1 MAMRVATHLRG
12 TLPGRCA
19 LGVAAGLAAMLGCAA
34 PPAHPWAPPK
44 RPLVWP
50 LPPDPPRIR
59 YEGAITAGQAFRFA
73 TRTGWRVFDW
83 LAGARRV
90 ELSTPHG
97 LCVGRGLLAFTDS
110 GRPAVHVVHLAERR
124 YKVIEAVG
132 DTRLRCPIGLAI
144 AEDGALF
151 VSDSA
156 LARVFCLSADGRP
169 LGEVEAKFV
178 RPSGVAYDAARRR
191 LHVVD
196 SGAHVVSTFERAAEG
211 WRLVHTLGG
220 RGEEAGT
227 FNFPTHAAVDRAGTL
242 WVTDS
247 LNHRIQFF
255 DAEGKRLGA
264 FGQAGDGTGDFAKAK
279 GIALD
284 SEGHVYVVD
293 SLYDVVQVF
302 DRQGRFLLAF
312 GGSGKEEGLLWL
324 PTGLCTDD
332 EDRIYVSDTG
342 NSRIQVFQY
351 LRAEPAQGPQAP

>member
-1 MAMRVATHLRG
+1 
-12 TLPGRCA
+12 
-19 LGVAAGLAAMLGCAA
+19 VAAGLAAMLGCAA

-110 GRPAVHVVHLAERR
+110 GRPAVHVVNLAERR